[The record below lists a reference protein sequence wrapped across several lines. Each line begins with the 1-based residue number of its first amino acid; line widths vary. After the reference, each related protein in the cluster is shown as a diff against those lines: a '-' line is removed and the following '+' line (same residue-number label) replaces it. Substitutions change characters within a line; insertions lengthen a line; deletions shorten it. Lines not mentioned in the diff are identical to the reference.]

1 MPDLHVS
8 DIQECADSESD
19 PREWQAR
26 QLRRN
31 AELTAGPE
39 PEAECDRAADFTGR
53 REGPR
58 LLLHLAIYPL
68 EGQTNFE
75 VKILRKVFMFI

>member
-1 MPDLHVS
+1 MPDLYVS
-8 DIQECADSESD
+8 DLQECADSESD

-31 AELTAGPE
+31 AELATGPE
-39 PEAECDRAADFTGR
+39 PEAECNRDPDFTGR

-58 LLLHLAIYPL
+58 LLLHLAIYPPQ
-68 EGQTNFE
+68 G
-75 VKILRKVFMFI
+75 